1 LRPQTFVSIFAI
13 KEKSMILT
21 INTIEDLPKIAAE
34 FLKATSGKQQFAFYG
49 EMGVGKTTF
58 IKEICRQLGV
68 IEVVTSPTFAI
79 VNEYHTSNNLLVYH
93 FDFYRINKLE
103 ELYDFGYE
111 DYLFSS
117 NYCFIEW
124 PEKGESV
131 LPEHIVPVRIT
142 ENQNGSRSLEF

>member
-1 LRPQTFVSIFAI
+1 MQLII
-13 KEKSMILT
+13 KTLE
-21 INTIEDLPKIAAE
+21 NLPEVAAE
-34 FLKATSGKQQFAFYG
+34 FLKATSGKRQFAFYG
-49 EMGVGKTTF
+49 SMGVGKTTL

-68 IEVVTSPTFAI
+68 VEVVTSPTFAI
-79 VNEYHTSNNLLVYH
+79 VNEYHTTQNQLVYH

-111 DYLFSS
+111 DYLYSS

-124 PEKGESV
+124 PEKGEEV

-142 ENQNGSRSLEF
+142 ENQSGSRLVEFE